1 MLEDIAKRRRKPLY
15 LFKYFVFGSYIENY
29 LHSKKVVIWVLRSNY
44 YILSLFKLAIFEF
57 QSWWRG
63 MKVRKI
69 YRVPFLQKRVQRFET
84 LLREKSNIIMKLQN
98 QFYNLECGIETIIAE
113 NKRQALKIAEMQQ
126 CLTVGSKIP
135 I

>member
-1 MLEDIAKRRRKPLY
+1 
-15 LFKYFVFGSYIENY
+15 
-29 LHSKKVVIWVLRSNY
+29 
-44 YILSLFKLAIFEF
+44 
-57 QSWWRG
+57 